1 MSLPEFRRNVPLW
14 RLVSA
19 EGISVAGDWVLIT
32 AASIEV
38 YRRTGSTFAVSA
50 LLATAAAPAIL
61 MAPFAGALADRVDRR
76 RIMVWSDLI
85 VAALLLFG
93 TLLAGSAAIPV
104 AFIAVLAASTSSA
117 FDRPASEALLP
128 SLTNPE
134 DLGRANSALR
144 LGTRISMIA
153 GPAAAAWLIGAGGFD
168 VVLAVDSLTFA
179 ASAWLVAAIRTD
191 NLVPALADAG
201 ETAYRASLAGIS
213 YATRHTNIGAVIAT
227 VGVTMLMGAVINAGT
242 VAFVAEE
249 LERSTETYGVLL
261 TAEGAGA
268 VALAAILIAV
278 GSRLRFLPLGAV
290 AVVVTGISCVLL
302 AAAPNLAIALAAM
315 VLMGMGTVTIQVAF
329 ASYLQQQTED
339 SFRGRVMS
347 LVAMVAAVGGIAGLA
362 LAGPA
367 VAVLGTRIAFTVVGI
382 VIITSVMPVLLVIRR
397 QVREPEPAL
406 TVAGR

>member
-14 RLVSA
+14 RLISA

-38 YRRTGSTFAVSA
+38 YRRTNSTFAVSA

-76 RIMVWSDLI
+76 RIMVWSDLT

-93 TLLAGSAAIPV
+93 TVLAGTAAIPV
-104 AFIAVLAASTSSA
+104 AFIAVFAASTSSA

-179 ASAWLVAAIRTD
+179 ASAWLVAAIRGD
-191 NLVPALADAG
+191 DLVPAIVDAG
-201 ETAYRASLAGIS
+201 ETAFRASLAGIS
-213 YATRHTNIGAVIAT
+213 YATRHTNVGAVIAT
-227 VGVTMLMGAVINAGT
+227 VGVTMLMGAIINAGT

-249 LERSTETYGVLL
+249 LQRSTETYGILL

-268 VALAAILIAV
+268 VALAAILIAT
-278 GSRLRFLPLGAV
+278 GSRLRFLPLGAL
-290 AVVVTGISCVLL
+290 AVVVTGISCILL
-302 AAAPNLAIALAAM
+302 GVSPNLAVALGAM
-315 VLMGMGTVTIQVAF
+315 ILMGMGTVTIQVAF

-367 VAVLGTRIAFTVVGI
+367 VSVLGTRIAFGLVGI
-382 VIITSVMPVLLVIRR
+382 VIVASVAPVLMVIRR
-397 QVREPEPAL
+397 EVREPEPAL
-406 TVAGR
+406 TIARR